1 MSSFPIIKF
10 LFRKPWPI
18 LAEAMGLQPK
28 LEVDEIPTVNEV
40 VTYLSMSDQPMGLI
54 ITAVYDKNDLLQMAN
69 LIKMAKKVLPQT
81 NMKVVMINFSMDK
94 TLETA
99 ANKIGIKDI
108 IDSGI
113 NTKALRFKLD
123 FLIKALNTSPK
134 TSSPNEVTKKLDP
147 ELTKKAPEQ
156 SVKFADPLDCVD
168 DVWCLNDESD
178 AKKILGRWII
188 KFKGPGPYAAQWV
201 DHAKGIWRFEFKKE
215 VRDTFIMGDGDWF
228 FRGEQKPDF
237 IWKENLWLFTGESFE
252 LFYQQGKDI
261 FQRAFLKNKIL
272 TISKNSD
279 YAKNKKNSILES
291 FDQDLIIKKD
301 GHLASGLESIE
312 AETSKITNLAGK
324 SKTDIIQN
332 ESLEGK
338 LKTEKLGGK
347 LLQGKFAPEGVPK
360 GELSQKLKPGE
371 NQLNVDPLGL
381 DIELDQGPVNGSWQH
396 SKIGFNQGENLK
408 AKSEIDIKSKYQ
420 GKSKKFDLDQEIELD
435 KKKSRD
441 KKDQHNA
448 DEDYSGYSY
457 TDQLDTFYEHS
468 KTDEKNQKSHG
479 VHERSKNDEKQ
490 LDSLRKSKFSEDSQS
505 PYGGKTET
513 DKIKSYYDNFKDQKQ
528 EKSNS
533 EKNARSIDFKEQDQ
547 SFDHADQVESDSL
560 FSQGSK
566 NSLLAKKSNKATSEQ
581 AIQDPDYGGKSETE
595 HFSNF
600 YSSKKNKEEN
610 EKKSST
616 MQQDSYHPGKAL
628 KNSQKLKIFDPL
640 ESELELDEE
649 LQERNF
655 EHGNNA
661 FSSLDEIKL
670 DFPLNGK
677 QSLGSLDFSF
687 LSENT
692 SVSSVLSQEDLNIIC
707 QLDDFFNSQII
718 FKTAFTGLT
727 RNQVI
732 MDLNFKFQNKI
743 THLNLDGN
751 IVSTERDEEGT
762 HFITVLLSDQR
773 VKDFELFME
782 LFGKRQK
789 RVDQFLKKARGL

>member
-18 LAEAMGLQPK
+18 LAEATGLQPK

-123 FLIKALNTSPK
+123 FLIKALNTTPK
-134 TSSPNEVTKKLDP
+134 STPTNEATKKLDAK
-147 ELTKKAPEQ
+147 ETAKKTPEQ
-156 SVKFADPLDCVD
+156 LAHFIDALDCVD

-215 VRDTFIMGDGDWF
+215 MRDTFVMGDGDWF

-237 IWKENLWLFTGESFE
+237 IWKENLWLFSGDSFE
-252 LFYQQGKDI
+252 LFYQEGKDI
-261 FQRAFLKNKIL
+261 FKRAFLKNKIL

-301 GHLASGLESIE
+301 AHLANGPESIE
-312 AETSKITNLAGK
+312 SETSKFTNLAGK

-338 LKTEKLGGK
+338 LKTEKLGGE
-347 LLQGKFAPEGVPK
+347 LLQGKFGSEGAPN
-360 GELSQKLKPGE
+360 GELSQKLRPGE
-371 NQLNVDPLGL
+371 NQISVDPLGL
-381 DIELDQGPVNGSWQH
+381 DIELDQGEVNSNWH
-396 SKIGFNQGENLK
+396 HPKTTFNQGENLTT
-408 AKSEIDIKSKYQ
+408 KSHIDINSNYE
-420 GKSKKFDLDQEIELD
+420 GKTKKFDLDKEIELD
-435 KKKSRD
+435 KKKSPH
-441 KKDQHNA
+441 KKDQNNS
-448 DEDYSGYSY
+448 DEDYSGDSY
-457 TDQLDTFYEHS
+457 TDQSKTFYEHG
-468 KTDEKNQKSHG
+468 KTEDKNQKGRDS
-479 VHERSKNDEKQ
+479 HERLRRDEKQ
-490 LDSLRKSKFSEDSQS
+490 LDSLKKSKFSETSES

-513 DKIKSYYDNFKDQKQ
+513 DKFKNYYDNLKDKKQ
-528 EKSNS
+528 G
-533 EKNARSIDFKEQDQ
+533 KESVDDAGQGEAD
-547 SFDHADQVESDSL
+547 SFS
-560 FSQGSK
+560 SK
-566 NSLLAKKSNKATSEQ
+566 AHMKSLLAKKSNKATHEQ
-581 AIQDPDYGGKSETE
+581 AEQDSEYSGKSETE

-600 YSSKKNKEEN
+600 YSNKKNKDEK

-616 MQQDSYHPGKAL
+616 LQQDSYPPGKAL
-628 KNSQKLKIFDPL
+628 KNSEKLKIFDPF
-640 ESELELDEE
+640 ESELEFDEKS
-649 LQERNF
+649 QERNF
-655 EHGNNA
+655 EHGNDA
-661 FSSLDEIKL
+661 SSSLDEIKL
-670 DFPLNGK
+670 DLPSNSK
-677 QSLGSLDFSF
+677 QGVDSLDFSF
-687 LSENT
+687 LTENT
-692 SVSSVLSQEDLNIIC
+692 SVSSVLSQGDLNIIC

-718 FKTAFTGLT
+718 FKTVFTGLT

-762 HFITVLLSDQR
+762 HFITVSLNEQR
-773 VKDFELFME
+773 VKDFELFMQ
-782 LFGKRQK
+782 LFAKRQK